1 MRKTLAMVLGA
12 VGMLVAGV
20 ATTGCW
26 LLSIDEP
33 KMPKSMLNK

>member
-1 MRKTLAMVLGA
+1 MKKYLAMALGA
-12 VGMLVAGV
+12 VGLLVSGF

-26 LLSIDEP
+26 VLILDEP

>member
-1 MRKTLAMVLGA
+1 MKKYLAMVLGA
-12 VGMLVAGV
+12 VGLLVSGF

-26 LLSIDEP
+26 FLFIDEP